1 LVWNP
6 QRKSFEILDSLDFR
20 VPKAHT
26 WETIRAI
33 VQNVVQDV
41 RRDI

>member
-1 LVWNP
+1 MLLSLQILESGEKLVWNP

-26 WETIRAI
+26 
-33 VQNVVQDV
+33 
-41 RRDI
+41 